1 MLRVPQ
7 ALQQRLSDLLARIPL
22 SALTVLDVGCG
33 GGALVAAYRPLN
45 PRAHLLGIEIEPA
58 AAALAA
64 TYFDQI
70 AGTDVE
76 IEPMPFDIPDGIDCI
91 IYNEILEHL
100 RDPWGLIRRH
110 AEALSPNG
118 MMLICAVNED
128 HWRFTEWHLRGLPSE
143 GNPQHGFTVEQMQ
156 DSLAAAG
163 LILCD
168 MMAWAPDMDAN
179 AISAGRFAAAQAAGL
194 EGLGIDPAEYARRA
208 APSHL
213 IWRVRKEPRQR
224 MILSSTM
231 LEPVA
236 GVSHVRVV
244 YPIRAIGSDPMVQAS
259 VTNLVTTG
267 QSGDRIARLF
277 ILHRPSLFGEQ
288 GQDTLQRI
296 TDAGF
301 LAITEFDDLPEHFDM
316 MRVGG
321 ALSFYGAH
329 ALQTSTIA
337 MADALRPYNREIAVF
352 PNAMVALPEVANF
365 TDPNTLTLFFG
376 ALNRERDWLPLM
388 PAINAIAVMA
398 GERLRFQ
405 VVHDRGFFEALATP
419 HKAFTPICDHET
431 YLRLVGGSEISFMP
445 LSDNRFNRAKSDL
458 KFIEAA
464 ACRTVALA
472 SSVVYGDSIEDGR
485 TGLIFRDP
493 VQFHAQLLRLLAMP
507 EWARDLGDA
516 ARRYVAEE
524 RMLAYQVAPRI
535 AWYRSL
541 WARREVLDAARR
553 ERMRRYQTGN

>member
-1 MLRVPQ
+1 MLSSPHPSV
-7 ALQQRLSDLLARIPL
+7 ADLLPRIPL
-22 SALTVLDVGCG
+22 SARTVLAVGCG
-33 GGALVAAYRPLN
+33 DGMLAAAYRTLN
-45 PRAHLLGIEIEPA
+45 PKVRLLGIDVDPGV
-58 AAALAA
+58 AALAA
-64 TYFDQI
+64 PDWDQV
-70 AGTDVE
+70 ATTDVE
-76 IEPMPFDIPDGIDCI
+76 AEPMPFDVPDGIDCI
-91 IYNEILEHL
+91 IYNDILEHL
-100 RDPWGLIRRH
+100 RDPWALIRRH
-110 AEALSPNG
+110 AGSLSAEG
-118 MMLICAVNED
+118 VMLIRVANGD
-128 HWRFTEWHLRGLPSE
+128 HWRSTDRRLRGAGTGDEPL
-143 GNPQHGFTVEQMQ
+143 HGF
-156 DSLAAAG
+156 SLDVVRKELLDAG

-168 MMAWAPDMDAN
+168 VMPQVQDSDA
-179 AISAGRFAAAQAAGL
+179 AARFASALSPAL
-194 EGLGIDPAEYARRA
+194 EALGIDPAEYARRA

-224 MILSSTM
+224 MILSSNM

-267 QSGDRIARLF
+267 QPGDRIARLF
-277 ILHRPSLFGEQ
+277 ILHRPSLFGEH

-388 PAINAIAVMA
+388 PAINAIAAMA

-485 TGLIFRDP
+485 TGLLFRDP
-493 VQFHAQLLRLLAMP
+493 VEFHAQLLRLLAMP
-507 EWARDLGDA
+507 DWARGLGDA

-541 WARREVLDAARR
+541 WGRREALDATRL
-553 ERMRRYQTGN
+553 ERMRRYQAAG